1 MGKLHRQISPE
12 NESSK
17 SLTKKYR
24 IPRRKSKIIV
34 STLKDSIKFKDIH
47 FQYPE
52 TNSEVLHGINLEIKI
67 GDTIAFVGSSGSGK
81 STLMDLI
88 PRFYDLSV
96 GEITFDGTNIQDYS
110 LHDLRRK
117 IGIVTQNIFLFHGTV
132 AENIAYGRP
141 NLI

>member
-1 MGKLHRQISPE
+1 MKSSTKENSESHGSESGLHVAP
-12 NESSK
+12 
-17 SLTKKYR
+17 
-24 IPRRKSKIIV
+24 
-34 STLKDSIKFKDIH
+34 LKDSIKFTNIH

-52 TNSEVLHGINLEIKI
+52 TNNDVLHGINFEIKI
-67 GDTIAFVGSSGSGK
+67 GETVAFVGSSGSGK

-96 GEITFDGTNIQDYS
+96 GEISLDGVNINEYN

-141 NLI
+141 NSNLSGNY